1 MKNLNKVVAVS
12 ICASLFFGGVGSM
25 VYALNSSA
33 NTSAQTQSTEKI
45 TDTDTDEEISKD
57 ETVYVLAGADGAVQ
71 KIIVSDWI
79 KNALGSDRISDVS
92 TLENIENVKG
102 DEIFTLG
109 GDNSKVWD
117 AEGNDI
123 YYRGDINK
131 ELPVNIAVS
140 YSLDGKTVSP
150 SEIAGKSGKVT
161 IKYTYT
167 NNQYE
172 DVVID
177 GKNEKIYV
185 PFAMLTGTI
194 LNNDNFR
201 NIEVT
206 NGKLIND
213 GDKTAVIGIAFPGL
227 QENLNISKDKFEIP
241 SYFEITAD
249 VTDFSLNTTITVA
262 TNEIFNNFDADK
274 IDSLDDLDESMNKL
288 NNAMNELID
297 GSSKLYNGLSTLLDK
312 SQELINGID
321 KLALGAK
328 QLKDGADELDTGAG
342 KLQNGISQ
350 LSSGLDTLAGN
361 NDALNGGAKQVF
373 ETLLATAKTQITAA
387 GIDVPDMTI
396 ENYADVLNAVI
407 SSLDDTAVYNK
418 ALAGVTAAVEE
429 NRDYITEKVT
439 ETVKAQ
445 VSEKVTAAVKEQV
458 TAKVTEAVKASVT
471 EKVLLSAVNMDKT
484 TYDNAVAKGLI
495 PEENQAAINTAIEQ
509 QMQSDEVL
517 ALIETNTNAQMQSD
531 EVKTTINAKT
541 NAQMQSSDIQAT
553 ISENVEIQVEKA
565 ISENMAGE
573 EVQTKLKAASEG
585 AKSIISLKAS
595 LDNYNAFYL
604 GLIAYTNGVSEAAN
618 GAKQLDSGAAE
629 LKNGTAKLSAGA
641 NELYNGILTLKDGA
655 PALVDG
661 ISQLKDGSMQLS
673 DGLKQ
678 FNEQGVQKLVDA
690 VNGDLKGLTSRLK
703 ATADVSKNYQSFS
716 GLSDNMNGEVK
727 FIYKTEEIK

>member
-1 MKNLNKVVAVS
+1 MKNLNKVIAVS

-57 ETVYVLAGADGAVQ
+57 ETVYVLAGADGTVQ

-79 KNALGSDRISDVS
+79 KNAISSDKISDVS

-373 ETLLATAKTQITAA
+373 ETLLTTAKTQITAA

-429 NRDYITEKVT
+429 NRGYITEKVT
-439 ETVKAQ
+439 ETVKAN
-445 VSEKVTAAVKEQV
+445 VSEKVAAAVKEQV
-458 TAKVTEAVKASVT
+458 VLKVTETVKENVTAQVIATALNMDKETYGNAVKAGMVS
-471 EKVLLSAVNMDKT
+471 
-484 TYDNAVAKGLI
+484 
-495 PEENQAAINTAIEQ
+495 EENQAAINAAITE

-531 EVKTTINAKT
+531 EVKATIDATT